1 MKKKAILDV
10 KSPKCNSKAKRM
22 YATILK
28 TGSSEYLILDF
39 FENKKI
45 AYRIAI
51 SHDDFIHY
59 DFAKERWDRKTNYQ
73 NDRRYLINYS
83 NCDEKTEK
91 VVRKF
96 IKERFGITPT
106 KYNTIHDDIWTAEN
120 NIVREKD
127 NRSKE
132 RKIAEMEAL
141 FRKMPDEPE
150 NLQEHIDT
158 LTKNTDIIYY
168 KRKGRYATYHCCQC
182 GEEFSYKFPGEYETF
197 EESLKPKR
205 EVPKQYEYEVCPHCG
220 HKGELLQAGRARRYV
235 DDFALMLYQTAA
247 DGTLIVRQYQVS
259 VIRAYGSKMNV
270 TVFEYA
276 RSFMNLGKVRKYA
289 HGAYSDWYPCNN
301 TLGDNLKVRY
311 GYGIDNIKLSNLK
324 FFPDKMIY
332 LLNTDSSYKKE
343 CSRFQAVEAYARCP
357 QLETLFK
364 LGLESLC
371 RHILWQSGSTT
382 LVDKKK
388 TRAADILRIK
398 PEDLRWLVSRTK
410 TDEYISDARLLEI
423 IRLARRH
430 NIPVK
435 KYDLLAKLC
444 IDSYR
449 MDNIESLLHYLSI
462 DQLTNSALKYKQ
474 EYHTMNETINEYADY
489 IKMRVRRGD
498 DITNSVYLRPRSL
511 RETYTNVREEEER
524 KKDQNYIDKMNLKFP
539 DIADVAKKISK
550 KYTWKNE
557 EYLIRPAAST
567 EEVIMEGRI
576 LHHCVGSEH
585 QDYLKNYNIGK
596 RFILVLRK
604 NNLPEIP
611 YITIEID
618 ENRICQWYG
627 EHDSKPDKEVIQPLL
642 DNYVAWLNRRRI
654 RIKASA
660 VDAAQPV
667 LMEAI

>member
-1 MKKKAILDV
+1 MKRKAILDV

-39 FENKKI
+39 FDNRKHV
-45 AYRIAI
+45 YRMAI
-51 SHDDFIHY
+51 SPDDFIHY
-59 DFAKERWDRKTNYQ
+59 DFKIERWDKKTNYR
-73 NDRRYLINYS
+73 NDRRGLINYS
-83 NCDEKTEK
+83 KCDEKTEK

-96 IKERFGITPT
+96 IKERFNITP
-106 KYNTIHDDIWTAEN
+106 KNYNTIFDDIWTAES
-120 NIVREKD
+120 NIEQEKD
-127 NRSKE
+127 KRSRE
-132 RKIAEMEAL
+132 RKITKMEAL

-150 NLQEHIDT
+150 NLKEHINT
-158 LTKNTDIIYY
+158 LTEDTDIIYY

-205 EVPKQYEYEVCPHCG
+205 EIPKQYEYEVCPHCG
-220 HKGELLQAGRARRYV
+220 RKGELLQAGRARRYV

-259 VIRAYGSKMNV
+259 MIRAYGCKMNV
-270 TVFEYA
+270 TVLEYA
-276 RSFMNLGKVRKYA
+276 RSFVNLGKVKQYA
-289 HGAYSDWYPCNN
+289 RGTYSGWYPCNN
-301 TLGDNLKVRY
+301 TLSDDLKVRY
-311 GYGIDNIKLSNLK
+311 SYGLDNIKSSELK
-324 FFPDKMIY
+324 YFPNKMIY
-332 LLNTDSSYKKE
+332 LLNTDSLYKKE
-343 CSRFQAVEAYARCP
+343 YSRFQALESYARCP

-364 LGLESLC
+364 LGLESIC
-371 RHILWQSGSTT
+371 RHILWQRGSTT
-382 LVDKKK
+382 IVDKKK
-388 TRAADILRIK
+388 TRAADILKIG

-410 TDEYISDARLLEI
+410 TNEYTSDSSLLEI
-423 IRLARRH
+423 VRLARRH
-430 NIPVK
+430 DIPVK

-449 MDNIESLLHYLSI
+449 MDNIDSLLNYLSI
-462 DQLTNSALKYKQ
+462 DQLANSALRYKQ
-474 EYHTMNETINEYADY
+474 EYHTMNEVINEYADY
-489 IKMRVRRGD
+489 IRMRVRRGD

-524 KKDQNYIDKMNLKFP
+524 KKDQNYIKKMNEKFP
-539 DIADVAKKISK
+539 DIADVAKKISQ

-576 LHHCVGSEH
+576 LHHCVGSEY

-604 NNLPEIP
+604 NNLPDIP

-618 ENRICQWYG
+618 GNRICQWYG
-627 EHDSKPDKEVIQPLL
+627 KHDSKPDKEVIQPLL
-642 DNYVAWLNRRRI
+642 DNYVAWLNTRKI